1 MPFIEFQGRSRAVG
15 PGVLT
20 IGDGRAAGWRIEG
33 KGLQARHALVT
44 LERDGRVTVAGATS
58 DAPVYVNGERLTA
71 SRTLSPDDVFVLGEA
86 SFRLLAE
93 APPQPEGEDGYFIDL
108 RRSRVYPVGDGGR
121 IGRDPG
127 SLVLLQE
134 PDVAKVQAEVRRSG
148 QAFTLVPLAPH
159 TLLNGVKVGDPAPL
173 REGDEVAIGLT
184 TLRFTRR
191 APERDLLD
199 PGARHT
205 PDQRRRT
212 AERLIVAGA
221 PTRGAARGAPRRGL
235 PKLWLWIALVVLAV
249 LIGAGVAAW
258 QRGVLFAA
266 PAWGV
271 RVDIRPHQVPGA

>member
-1 MPFIEFQGRSRAVG
+1 MPFIQYQGRSRPVG

-20 IGDGRAAGWRIEG
+20 IGGGREAAWRIEG
-33 KGLQARHALVT
+33 KGLLARHALIT
-44 LERDGRVTVAGATS
+44 LERDGRVTVVGATP
-58 DAPVYVNGERLTA
+58 DAPVYVNGERLA
-71 SRTLSPDDVFVLGEA
+71 SARPLAADDVFVLGEA
-86 SFRLLAE
+86 SFTLVEE
-93 APPQPEGEDGYFIDL
+93 APAAPEGEDGHFIDL
-108 RRSRVYPVGDGGR
+108 RRSRVYPVGDGGK
-121 IGRDPG
+121 IGREPG
-127 SLVLLQE
+127 SMVLLQE

-148 QAFTLVPLAPH
+148 ANYTLVPLAPH
-159 TLLNGVKVGDPAPL
+159 TLLNGVKVGDPTPL
-173 REGDEVAIGLT
+173 REGDEVTIGLT

-212 AERLIVAGA
+212 AERFTTAGA
-221 PTRGAARGAPRRGL
+221 PTRGASRALARRRL
-235 PKLWLWIALVVLAV
+235 SRMWLWVALAVLAV

-271 RVDIRPHQVPGA
+271 RVDIQPHGPAR